1 MSGDNVTPRIWLLS
15 HPATGDSALAA
26 RWSELAALLQA
37 AGQVVVTAPPL
48 YHLPEDDPRWAQW
61 RALAGP
67 IVAVLD
73 LHPRPGEWLLR
84 RQGVGQGGLQVID
97 LRTLTSARQALA
109 EWGLAPAG
117 EPATAAPLPAP
128 EPLAAERWYPVL
140 DKSRCTECRH
150 CLQFCLF
157 GVYELDPAG
166 KVRVAR
172 PDECKAGCPACARVC
187 PHSAIMFPL
196 YDRDAG
202 ISGAP
207 GELVQREAD
216 DRRLYY
222 ERTGLPCPVCSS
234 LDQAGVTAHPDG
246 VCPECGRVIAA
257 PAGPLSATHDEIDA
271 LIDELDNLTRGR
283 DS

>member
-1 MSGDNVTPRIWLLS
+1 MNGDNNTPRTWLMS
-15 HPATGDSALAA
+15 HPAEANPEALALWSALA
-26 RWSELAALLQA
+26 EGLQS
-37 AGQVVVTAPPL
+37 AGECVVLAPPL
-48 YHLPEDDPRWAQW
+48 YHLPEDDPRWPGL
-61 RALAGP
+61 RELEGP
-67 IVAVLD
+67 VVAVLD

-97 LRTLTSARQALA
+97 LRTLASAPQTLA
-109 EWGLAPAG
+109 KWGLSPA
-117 EPATAAPLPAP
+117 EKPAATMPRP
-128 EPLAAERWYPVL
+128 EPESLTAERWYPVL
-140 DKSRCTECRH
+140 DKARCTECRH

-157 GVYELDPAG
+157 GVYELDTAG
-166 KVRVAR
+166 KVWVAR

-196 YDRDAG
+196 YQNDAG

-246 VCPECGRVIAA
+246 VCPECGREIT
-257 PAGPLSATHDEIDA
+257 PPTGQPSATHDEIDA
-271 LIDELDNLTRGR
+271 LLDDLENWTRGR